1 MSDAVTMDGAMRD
14 EIFPAGAV
22 GAIAP
27 LSSREKNP
35 TEGLAR
41 RQFFAKAWS
50 AVKGMAKAAFTKE
63 NAQSM
68 AVGAAT
74 MFVLKSSA
82 AAVAAAAALPAGA
95 ATVSV
100 LGVGAAGAAG
110 LSYYREHRAA
120 KREGRQVD
128 AFFSKSNLKR
138 MGVAAGVSILGGA
151 TVAAYQDGL
160 LAPVTEKL
168 AALAKYLPVLPAL
181 HFNLSPI
188 SDAGAWDYS
197 YPPPGGDVAHR
208 FAEHAAAPAAAPA
221 QHPSGIRPAAPA
233 AATPA
238 APDATAAHAPASSP
252 SHAPV
257 AAKPAAP
264 VVEKTAQVI
273 EKPAPVVEKPAP
285 VAAANAAPVPAGGG
299 SALDRARE
307 LVAQQGGKP
316 SRSVQF
322 LLDRAASSAQAQ
334 KDLAVAL
341 LWGKDGLPVN
351 PELARALL
359 ADAAKQGNRQAI
371 ESLAWMD
378 KRGMGL
384 PSSSVASGA
393 AATPAPAAPAT
404 PASGPHVADAPQ
416 TKGVAHSAAAKPAPH
431 APVSHAS
438 APHHAAAP
446 VAESA
451 PRTVMIAP
459 DMPPVPVAEDGEAIA
474 CTILKGTER
483 PVIDCAAPTGKDYI
497 LPGEKMTIEWPEKFP
512 GIQIEFVNQG
522 KVALQSWR
530 WAAGVV
536 YDDFVERVGSL
547 EETFK
552 KAAAWRA
559 QHGVSAT
566 NVAENIR
573 KLFPFAFNNG

>member
-1 MSDAVTMDGAMRD
+1 MSDAVTMD
-14 EIFPAGAV
+14 EILPPVGAV
-22 GAIAP
+22 AAIAP
-27 LSSREKNP
+27 LGSREKNP
-35 TEGLAR
+35 AEGLAR
-41 RQFFAKAWS
+41 RQFFAKAWT

-63 NAQSM
+63 NAQNM

-120 KREGRQVD
+120 KREGRQVE
-128 AFFSKSNLKR
+128 AFLSKSNLKR
-138 MGVAAGVSILGGA
+138 MGIAAGVSILGGA

-160 LAPVTEKL
+160 FAPVTEKL
-168 AALAKYLPVLPAL
+168 AALAKYLPALPAI

-188 SDAGAWDYS
+188 SDAQAWDHT
-197 YPPPGGDVAHR
+197 PGGETARR
-208 FAEHAAAPAAAPA
+208 FAEQTIAPASAPA
-221 QHPSGIRPAAPA
+221 VSVSTA
-233 AATPA
+233 PA
-238 APDATAAHAPASSP
+238 APDATAAAPAPASSP
-252 SHAPV
+252 SHAAPV

-285 VAAANAAPVPAGGG
+285 VAAKPAAPVAAVNAAPVPAGGG

-316 SRSVQF
+316 SRSMQL
-322 LLDRAASSAQAQ
+322 LLDRAASSPQAQ
-334 KDLAVAL
+334 KDFAIAL
-341 LWGKDGLPVN
+341 LWGKGGLPAN

-384 PSSSVASGA
+384 PPSSVA
-393 AATPAPAAPAT
+393 AATPAPAPAAHHAPA
-404 PASGPHVADAPQ
+404 PA
-416 TKGVAHSAAAKPAPH
+416 
-431 APVSHAS
+431 
-438 APHHAAAP
+438 
-446 VAESA
+446 AEPA

-474 CTILKGTER
+474 CTILKGTEK

-522 KVALQSWR
+522 NVALQSWR

-536 YDDFVERVGSL
+536 YDDFVERVGSI
-547 EETFK
+547 EATFK

-573 KLFPFAFNNG
+573 KIFPFAFNNG